1 MEGSYPSVENRSIGA
16 ARRVLVKEPNWLGD
30 VVMSLP
36 ALRAVR
42 RGFPE
47 SRLAVLVRRELAGFF
62 EGLEGVDEVVP
73 YGVKPGVAGLLDRL
87 RVVSLVRA
95 GRFDLAVLFPKSF
108 ESAFW
113 MAAARVPR
121 RVGVVGDAR
130 RLFLTDRVRP
140 DPEGNSRHQVHS
152 YLRMLHEA
160 LGIEGSADD
169 FALRAPEPGR
179 ERMRRW
185 LTARRKRA
193 EGRWIAL
200 APAAA
205 YGRAKEWPAERYAA
219 LVDRLN
225 DDHGIESV
233 LVGTPAERER
243 CEQIGAASRAGAVVA
258 AGKTGV
264 GDLVALLSLASGFA
278 GNDSGAMHVAGALG
292 IPTVGL
298 FGSTRPDRTGPL
310 GAKTKVL
317 YHRIECSPCLDRTCR
332 FGHYECLKRIAV
344 EEVIVSLGELGA
356 LR

>member
-1 MEGSYPSVENRSIGA
+1 MV
-16 ARRVLVKEPNWLGD
+16 VKELNWLGD

-42 RGFPE
+42 RAFPE
-47 SRLAVLVRRELAGFF
+47 SRLAVLVKRELAGFF
-62 EGLEGVDEVVP
+62 DGFDGVDEVIS
-73 YGVKPGVAGLLDRL
+73 YGVKPGVAGLADRL

-95 GRFDLAVLFPKSF
+95 GRFDLAILFPTSF

-113 MAAARVPR
+113 VAAARVPR
-121 RVGVVGDAR
+121 RVGVVRDAR
-130 RLFLTDRVRP
+130 GLLLTDRVP
-140 DPEGNSRHQVHS
+140 PEREANGTHQVHS

-169 FALRAPEPGR
+169 FALRAPESGR
-179 ERMRRW
+179 ERMRSW
-185 LTARRKRA
+185 LTTRRKRPDR
-193 EGRWIAL
+193 RWIAL

-205 YGRAKEWPAERYAA
+205 YGPAKEWPAERYAA
-219 LVDRLN
+219 LVDRL
-225 DDHGIESV
+225 DDAHGIESV
-233 LVGTPAERER
+233 LVGTPVERER
-243 CEQIGAASRAGAVVA
+243 CERIGAASRVGAVVA
-258 AGKTGV
+258 AGETSV

-310 GAKTKVL
+310 GVKTKVL
-317 YHRIECSPCLDRTCR
+317 YHRIGCSPCLDRTCR

-344 EEVIVSLGELGA
+344 DEVIGALGELGA